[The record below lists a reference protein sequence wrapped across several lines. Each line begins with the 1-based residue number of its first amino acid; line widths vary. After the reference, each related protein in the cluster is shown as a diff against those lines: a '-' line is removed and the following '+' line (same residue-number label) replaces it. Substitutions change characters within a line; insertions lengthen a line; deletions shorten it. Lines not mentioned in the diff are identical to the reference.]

1 MKSAKCVSLYITCDL
16 TKSAG
21 ICIECSPRAYKLQ
34 FYSSTMNWDTKE
46 RRTWSFIPIL
56 SFLGSSV
63 DLVCVDIINI
73 LEQYKI
79 TFVKVLQDVIQ
90 NMDKTLKNLIYM
102 IQGISKKKVPDKRFK
117 KYAIKKRLFRAKK
130 RFIYRYGPLKSHFGG
145 IFLKLNFSSSNYL
158 RIWSTPFSFARRFS
172 GKLFIRLVTLGWLCS
187 NVPDVPP
194 STVWRNPSNPSGIVI
209 EWSAKSWASSLF
221 IDSIL
226 MTAV

>member
-1 MKSAKCVSLYITCDL
+1 
-16 TKSAG
+16 
-21 ICIECSPRAYKLQ
+21 
-34 FYSSTMNWDTKE
+34 MNWDTKE

-130 RFIYRYGPLKSHFGG
+130 GSFIGM
-145 IFLKLNFSSSNYL
+145 
-158 RIWSTPFSFARRFS
+158 AR
-172 GKLFIRLVTLGWLCS
+172 
-187 NVPDVPP
+187 
-194 STVWRNPSNPSGIVI
+194 
-209 EWSAKSWASSLF
+209 
-221 IDSIL
+221 
-226 MTAV
+226 